1 MIFIPLPFVVTLF
14 ILILLVRVVQQT
26 RLQPPETILFV
37 LLLAGFALQSMVLGL
52 RWGYGVTQALPYQ
65 ATLAAMIPA
74 LSWLSFKSLTV
85 ENFLRQRR
93 AIWPHLLP
101 ALIVVGEV
109 MVWPDLIGATLILTF
124 LGYGLA
130 LARIAWRGPD
140 ALLSTRLD
148 GALLSYRSLQVT
160 SIMVLASALTDM
172 AISLDAVYGRGS
184 HAATVVA
191 IANALA
197 LLPLGWAA
205 SVASSGQAAFAE
217 LADDEPEESAPE
229 EEDAQDTLVSNEEHS
244 IVARLVETA
253 MREKKLYK
261 EAELNLT
268 KLSRR
273 LRVPARRISEAIN
286 RVHGKSVSQY
296 VNEFRVGEACR
307 LLENSD
313 MLISQIMFESG
324 FQTKSNFNREFLRVT
339 RQSPRQFRAER
350 SGGARGLAD
359 KDG

>member
-14 ILILLVRVVQQT
+14 ILILLVRVAQQT

-65 ATLAAMIPA
+65 ATLAALIPA

-101 ALIVVGEV
+101 AMIVVGEV

-130 LARIAWRGPD
+130 LTRIAWRGPD

-160 SIMVLASALTDM
+160 AIMVLASALTDM

-217 LADDEPEESAPE
+217 LADDEPEEGDP
-229 EEDAQDTLVSNEEHS
+229 QDTLGTNEEHS
-244 IVARLVETA
+244 IIAHLVETA

-268 KLSRR
+268 RLSRK

-313 MLISQIMFESG
+313 TLISQIMFESG

-350 SGGARGLAD
+350 SGAPHSS
-359 KDG
+359 